1 MPIVSS
7 LLIIKAMNRP
17 IIRLCFALS
26 LLFSAPLI
34 TAEESTPS
42 TTEASGEETS
52 DTSAATPPPVP
63 PVMGPRTEPSPDLNR
78 LQELVKNNSPE
89 TEVIWLESGD
99 DRTIGLFHPQSQPE
113 ALGGIILFPSEGTH
127 ADWPDYAH
135 PLRLQLSDQGWNT
148 LSLQLPTPP
157 TLHPPKRTLPVLQLV
172 KQNGEDNTSEE
183 GGAEESTGTTAPAT
197 ARPAPPPLP
206 DTETDTPLIP
216 PYPER
221 IQGLANTA
229 LNALRQRGAERI
241 IAIGVGSG
249 AVWASQ
255 FVKDNQ
261 EVVNSLGLVIINP
274 ATPSVDAVPVLA
286 DLIPALKVPVVDIY
300 QGEPSSTTL
309 FEAPPKQRL
318 RWARRSQLTHYMQ
331 RRLSNRYQDWEK
343 QERWLGQQVDGL
355 IRRHILAPMQ
365 TVEIE
370 KEMAEEADTAKSEM
384 APGR

>member
-1 MPIVSS
+1 
-7 LLIIKAMNRP
+7 MNRP
-17 IIRLCFALS
+17 IIRLCFFLS
-26 LLFSAPLI
+26 LIFSAPLVA
-34 TAEESTPS
+34 AEESTPS
-42 TTEASGEETS
+42 ATEAPAEEAP
-52 DTSAATPPPVP
+52 DTSAATPPPIPTV
-63 PVMGPRTEPSPDLNR
+63 VGPRTEPSPDLSR

-89 TEVIWLESGD
+89 TEVIWLESSD
-99 DRTIGLFHPQSQPE
+99 DRTIGLFYPQSQPE

-127 ADWPDYAH
+127 ADWPDYAR

-157 TLHPPKRTLPVLQLV
+157 TLLPPKRTLPVLQLV
-172 KQNGEDNTSEE
+172 KQSGSNGEEGSTEE
-183 GGAEESTGTTAPAT
+183 VTKAAVPDV
-197 ARPAPPPLP
+197 ARPASSLP
-206 DTETDTPLIP
+206 DTTTDTALIR

-229 LNALRQRGAERI
+229 PNTLIQRGAERI
-241 IAIGVGSG
+241 VAIGVGSG

-261 EVVNSLGLVIINP
+261 EAVNSLGLVIINP
-274 ATPSVDAVPVLA
+274 ATPSVDGAPVLA
-286 DLIPALKVPVVDIY
+286 ELIPALMVPVVDIY

-318 RWARRSQLTHYMQ
+318 RWARRNQLTHYMQ

-365 TVEIE
+365 TVEIA
-370 KEMAEEADTAKSEM
+370 KEIEEADNAKSET

>member
-17 IIRLCFALS
+17 IISLCFALS
-26 LLFSAPLI
+26 LLLSAPLI
-34 TAEESTPS
+34 AAEESTPS
-42 TTEASGEETS
+42 TPDASSEEAP
-52 DTSAATPPPVP
+52 DTSAATPPPIPTVE
-63 PVMGPRTEPSPDLNR
+63 GPRTEPSPDLSR
-78 LQELVKNNSPE
+78 LQELVKNSSPE
-89 TEVIWLESGD
+89 TEVIWLESSD

-157 TLHPPKRTLPVLQLV
+157 TLLPPKRTLPVLQLV
-172 KQNGEDNTSEE
+172 KQNGSNGEE
-183 GGAEESTGTTAPAT
+183 GSTEEGTATDTATPTKAIPAPA
-197 ARPAPPPLP
+197 LP
-206 DTETDTPLIP
+206 DTATDTPLLR

-229 LNALRQRGAERI
+229 LNTLMQRGAERI
-241 IAIGVGSG
+241 VVIGVGSG

-255 FVKDNQ
+255 FVRDNQ

-274 ATPSVDAVPVLA
+274 ATPSVDRAPVLA
-286 DLIPALKVPVVDIY
+286 ELIPALMVPVVDIY

-318 RWARRSQLTHYMQ
+318 RWARRNQLTHYMQ

-365 TVEIE
+365 TVEIA
-370 KEMAEEADTAKSEM
+370 KEIEAADNAKSET
-384 APGR
+384 APGG

>member
-1 MPIVSS
+1 M
-7 LLIIKAMNRP
+7 
-17 IIRLCFALS
+17 
-26 LLFSAPLI
+26 SAPLFA
-34 TAEESTPS
+34 AEESTPS
-42 TTEASGEETS
+42 TEASGEETS
-52 DTSAATPPPVP
+52 DTSAATPPPTP
-63 PVMGPRTEPSPDLNR
+63 PVVGPRTEPSPDLSR

-89 TEVIWLESGD
+89 TEVIWLESGE
-99 DRTIGLFHPQSQPE
+99 DRTIGLFHPQSQAE

-157 TLHPPKRTLPVLQLV
+157 TLLPPKRTLPVLQLV
-172 KQNGEDNTSEE
+172 KQNGADNASGEE
-183 GGAEESTGTTAPAT
+183 GSTEGNAGTTAPAT
-197 ARPAPPPLP
+197 AIPAPPPLP
-206 DTETDTPLIP
+206 DTETDTDLM

-221 IQGLANTA
+221 IQGLANSA
-229 LNALRQRGAERI
+229 LNTLRQRGAERI

-249 AVWASQ
+249 AIWASQ
-255 FVKDNQ
+255 FVRDNQ
-261 EVVNSLGLVIINP
+261 EAVNSLGLVIINP
-274 ATPSVDAVPVLA
+274 ETPSVDVAPVLA
-286 DLIPALKVPVVDIY
+286 ELISALKVPVVDIY

-331 RRLSNRYQDWEK
+331 RRLSNRYHDWEK

-370 KEMAEEADTAKSEM
+370 KEMAEEADNAKSEM

>member
-1 MPIVSS
+1 
-7 LLIIKAMNRP
+7 MNRP
-17 IIRLCFALS
+17 IVSLCFFLS
-26 LLFSAPLI
+26 LLFSVPLI
-34 TAEESTPS
+34 AAEESTPS
-42 TTEASGEETS
+42 TTEASSDDAS
-52 DTSAATPPPVP
+52 DTSTATPPSIPTV
-63 PVMGPRTEPSPDLNR
+63 VGPRTEPTPDLSR
-78 LQELVKNNSPE
+78 LQELVKNSSPE
-89 TEVIWLESGD
+89 TEVIWLESSD

-157 TLHPPKRTLPVLQLV
+157 TLLPPKRTLPVLQLV
-172 KQNGEDNTSEE
+172 KQSRSNGEE
-183 GGAEESTGTTAPAT
+183 GAKAAAPTTVIPV
-197 ARPAPPPLP
+197 PSLP
-206 DTETDTPLIP
+206 DTTTDTALIR

-229 LNALRQRGAERI
+229 LNTLIQRGAERI
-241 IAIGVGSG
+241 VVIGVGSG

-255 FVKDNQ
+255 FARDNQ
-261 EVVNSLGLVIINP
+261 ETVNSLGLVIINP
-274 ATPSVDAVPVLA
+274 ATPSVDRAPVLSE
-286 DLIPALKVPVVDIY
+286 LIPALNVPVVDIY

-318 RWARRSQLTHYMQ
+318 RWARRNQLTHYMQ

-365 TVEIE
+365 TVEIT
-370 KEMAEEADTAKSEM
+370 KEIEAAENAKSET